1 MWNAMEK
8 IIHFGEFVRWNRVKT
23 GKTTEAF
30 GKEVGV
36 TARRLIAIEAMST
49 PDIQATTRA
58 ALARVIGI
66 DPESFDDAW
75 RSTPVPVTHRKSGP
89 TTDEAR
95 LFRIACD
102 NASVTPAE
110 GMRRL
115 RTWLVMQPADVQRA
129 ALSKDGPF
137 TQAVGHAQDPAES
150 ARARIGRRAASAENP
165 PAPDSRTENKRH

>member
-1 MWNAMEK
+1 MEK
-8 IIHFGEFVRWNRVKT
+8 IIHFGEFVRWNRVKA

-30 GKEVGV
+30 GKEIGV
-36 TARRLIAIEAMST
+36 TARRLIAIEAMRT

-58 ALARVIGI
+58 ALARVIGV
-66 DPESFDDAW
+66 DPELFDHAW
-75 RSTPVPVTHRKSGP
+75 QSTPVPVTHRKSGP

-102 NASVTPAE
+102 DVDVTPAE

-115 RTWLVMQPADVQRA
+115 RTWLVTQPRDVQRS
-129 ALSKDGPF
+129 ALSTIGPF
-137 TQAVGHAQDPAES
+137 TQAVGHVQNPAES
-150 ARARIGRRAASAENP
+150 ARTRIGHRAASLENP